1 VTNKDSLRFAY
12 HLARRSPDPSN
23 QNGAVLARDG
33 QVLIGGYNRFPEK
46 FCYDETHLTDRVK
59 KYRYVEHAERYV
71 RYAAAANG
79 IWVGGATMYCP
90 WSACMECARAIIFSE
105 VAEVVVHTPRMET
118 TPKRWKASVDE
129 ALQYLDDCGV
139 RVRYFDGPVG
149 GNKIIVNGE
158 PWQP

>member
-1 VTNKDSLRFAY
+1 MTEKDLLRFAY
-12 HLARRSPDPSN
+12 HLAGRSPDPSN

-46 FCYDETHLTDRVK
+46 FRHDSSHLTDRDR
-59 KYRYVEHAERYV
+59 KYKYIEHAERSV
-71 RYAAAANG
+71 LYAAASNG

-90 WSACMECARAIIFSE
+90 WSACMECARAIIFAGI
-105 VAEVVVHTPRMET
+105 AELVVHTPRMET
-118 TPKRWKASVDE
+118 TPERWKVSVEE
-129 ALQYLDDCGV
+129 ALRYLADCAV
-139 RVRYFDGPVG
+139 RVRYFDEPIG